1 MLIRSAVRSWDVLKV
16 ELTMPPNDQ
25 NPFVSVLARQQAFN
39 RRTRD
44 NVEEFAPH
52 RRRVTAEIVK
62 AAGLADGCVAV
73 LGAGNANDLDLPV
86 LAHAFKEV
94 HLADLDLEALEEV
107 AGRYPDLD
115 GVVRRHG
122 GVDLSGVAARL
133 DRLSETPQDDEID
146 ELVAAAASVRL
157 PDVGFAYGVV
167 ASTCLLTQLMN
178 SAVAAVGEGH
188 PRLIEVLEAIRTG
201 HLRLLADLTAAG
213 GTALLFTD
221 VASSDDVPE
230 IATAPESV
238 LPALV
243 ARLSL
248 EKRFFLG
255 VDPNQL
261 EKQLRGD
268 PYIAPRVTSVRR
280 LGFWRWRISKART
293 FLVYAVAFQC

>member
-1 MLIRSAVRSWDVLKV
+1 
-16 ELTMPPNDQ
+16 MPSNDR
-25 NPFVSVLARQQAFN
+25 NPFASVLARQQAFN

-62 AAGLADGCVAV
+62 AAGRADGCLAV

-86 LAHAFKEV
+86 LARAYREV
-94 HLADLDLEALEEV
+94 HLVDLDSEALEG
-107 AGRYPDLD
+107 AARRHPGLD
-115 GVVRRHG
+115 SVVRLHG
-122 GVDLSGVAARL
+122 GIDLSGIATRL
-133 DRLSETPQDDEID
+133 DRLSGTLHDEEID
-146 ELVAAAASVRL
+146 GLVAAAEKPPL
-157 PDVGFAYGVV
+157 PNFGFTCDVV

-188 PRLIEVLEAIRTG
+188 PRLIEVLDAIRTG

-230 IATAPESV
+230 IATTPERA
-238 LPALV
+238 LPGLA
-243 ARLSL
+243 ARLSR

-255 VDPNQL
+255 VDPGEM

-268 PYIAPRVTSVRR
+268 PYVVSRVRTVHRI
-280 LGFWRWRISKART
+280 GFSKWRISRSRT
-293 FLVYAVAFQC
+293 FLVYAVALRR